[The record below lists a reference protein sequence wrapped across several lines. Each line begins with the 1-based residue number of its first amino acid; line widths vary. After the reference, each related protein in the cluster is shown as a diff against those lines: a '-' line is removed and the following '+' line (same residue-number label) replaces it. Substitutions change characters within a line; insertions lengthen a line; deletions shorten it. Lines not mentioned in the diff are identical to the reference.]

1 MNKDC
6 WGAAP
11 VREWRKQRCSRNAG
25 QITLRIEGET
35 VIEGDG
41 SGKWSRAEVILLV
54 IDSVLFFQQPRNFA
68 RNGKCGTNNLSI
80 IQHACAIYLDFLHL
94 RSAKRIKTPAIL
106 IGRSRVGSKLSR
118 SYLGTRNPL
127 NQLMKNFPSSPFP
140 LCRGI
145 YLCKI
150 RPDRLPNLL
159 ELFSK

>member
-1 MNKDC
+1 MNFSKDRLKIKPLRGMDNDNWTIIQPLLRCESCLKARKFWPNKRTEEFGTFNKDC

-41 SGKWSRAEVILLV
+41 GGKWSRAEVILLV
-54 IDSVLFFQQPRNFA
+54 IDSVQFFQQPRNFA

-106 IGRSRVGSKLSR
+106 IKLF
-118 SYLGTRNPL
+118 YP
-127 NQLMKNFPSSPFP
+127 
-140 LCRGI
+140 
-145 YLCKI
+145 
-150 RPDRLPNLL
+150 
-159 ELFSK
+159 

>member
-1 MNKDC
+1 MLYYKDC

-41 SGKWSRAEVILLV
+41 GGKWSRAEVILLV

-94 RSAKRIKTPAIL
+94 RSAKRIETPAIL
-106 IGRSRVGSKLSR
+106 IDGWLLSR
-118 SYLGTRNPL
+118 EMSDWLDGKSLPPHLPSDSPPARFSPSPS
-127 NQLMKNFPSSPFP
+127 FPPSS
-140 LCRGI
+140 
-145 YLCKI
+145 
-150 RPDRLPNLL
+150 
-159 ELFSK
+159 SVW